1 MEQQAIS
8 VTTISSYLKNILDND
23 QLLYRV
29 KVFGEIS
36 SVNISNRIVYFG
48 LKDENALL
56 NCVSFN
62 LENIADIKI
71 GDKVIVQ
78 GTPNYYIK
86 GGRLSFNVE
95 RVEKFGEGELYK
107 NFLLLK
113 QKLEKEGLF
122 DLDRKKAFP
131 KKIKKI
137 GVVTSETGAVIQDI
151 INVTTRRNS
160 EVDLILFPV
169 KVQGINAEY
178 SIARGIDYFNNID
191 VDAVIIAR
199 GGGSEEDLAP
209 FNTEVVARAVADC
222 NKFTLSAVGH
232 EVNYC
237 LIDFVADMR
246 APTPSAGAELLV
258 TEQKSYLDTFIS
270 YYDKLGLLI
279 DRKIIGYE
287 NNLANVVLSFNTG
300 IDRLLERKDNQLAL
314 LVKDLNSK
322 NPLDILAKGYSK
334 LELDGKRVSK
344 VSQVKVNDIITAN
357 LIDGKLIAQVKEIE
371 QIWTMKTTL
380 KN

>member
-36 SVNISNRIVYFG
+36 SFNISNRIAYFG

-56 NCVSFN
+56 NCVAFN
-62 LENIADIKI
+62 LEYLGSIKI
-71 GDKVIVQ
+71 GDKVIVT

-95 RVEKFGEGELYK
+95 RVEQFGEGELYK

-113 QKLEKEGLF
+113 EKLEKEGLF
-122 DLDRKKAFP
+122 DLDRKKPFP

-160 EVDLILFPV
+160 EVDIVLFPV
-169 KVQGINAEY
+169 KVQGYKAEY
-178 SIARGIDYFNNID
+178 SIAKGIAYFDSTD
-191 VDAVIIAR
+191 VDAVMIAR

-209 FNTEVVARAVADC
+209 FNTEVVARAVANS

-232 EVNYC
+232 EINYS
-237 LIDFVADMR
+237 LVDFVADMR

-258 TEQKSYLDTFIS
+258 KEQKSYFDIFVS
-270 YYDKLGLLI
+270 YFEKLNLLM
-279 DRKIIGYE
+279 DRKLVGYE
-287 NNLANVVLSFNTG
+287 NNLANEILSFNTA
-300 IDRLLERKDNQLAL
+300 IQRRLEREDNKLAL

-322 NPLDILAKGYSK
+322 NPLEILAKGYSK
-334 LELDGKRVSK
+334 LELDGNRV
-344 VSQVKVNDIITAN
+344 VSIGQVSVGDVITAN
-357 LIDGKLIAQVKEIE
+357 LKDGKLITQVKEIE
-371 QIWTMKTTL
+371 
-380 KN
+380 

>member
-36 SVNISNRIVYFG
+36 SFNISNRIAYFG

-56 NCVSFN
+56 NCVAFN
-62 LENIADIKI
+62 LENIGDIKI
-71 GDKVIVQ
+71 GDKVVVA

-86 GGRLSFNVE
+86 GGRLSFSVE
-95 RVEKFGEGELYK
+95 RVEQFGEGELYK

-122 DLDRKKAFP
+122 DLDRKKPYP
-131 KKIKKI
+131 KKIQKI

-160 EVDLILFPV
+160 QVDLILFPV
-169 KVQGINAEY
+169 KVQGYKAEH
-178 SIARGIDYFNNID
+178 SIARGIAYFNSVD

-209 FNTEVVARAVADC
+209 FNTEVVARAVANC

-232 EVNYC
+232 EVNYS
-237 LIDFVADMR
+237 LIDFVGDMR

-258 TEQKSYLDTFIS
+258 KEQKSYFDIFVS
-270 YYDKLGLLI
+270 YYEKLGLLM
-279 DRKIIGYE
+279 DRKIVGYE
-287 NNLANVVLSFNTG
+287 NDLSNLILSFNSG
-300 IDRLLERKDNQLAL
+300 IEKRLSLEDNRLAL

-322 NPLDILAKGYSK
+322 NPLEILAKGYSK
-334 LELDGKRVSK
+334 LELDGKQVAS
-344 VSQVKVNDIITAN
+344 VSQVKVGDTITAN
-357 LIDGKLIAQVKEIE
+357 LKDGKLIAQVKEIC
-371 QIWTMKTTL
+371 
-380 KN
+380 

>member
-36 SVNISNRIVYFG
+36 SFNVSNRIAYFG

-56 NCVSFN
+56 NCVAFN
-62 LENIADIKI
+62 LEYVGGAKI
-71 GDKVIVQ
+71 GDKVVVT

-95 RVEKFGEGELYK
+95 RVEQFGEGELYK
-107 NFLLLK
+107 NFLILK
-113 QKLEKEGLF
+113 EKLEKEGLF

-131 KKIKKI
+131 SKIKRI

-151 INVTTRRNS
+151 INVATRRSS
-160 EVDLILFPV
+160 EVDIVLFPV
-169 KVQGINAEY
+169 KVQGYKAEY
-178 SIARGIDYFNNID
+178 SIAKGIAYFDNTD

-209 FNTEVVARAVADC
+209 FNTEVVARAVASS

-232 EVNYC
+232 ETNYS
-237 LIDFVADMR
+237 LVDFVADMR

-258 TEQKSYLDTFIS
+258 KEQKSYFDIFVS
-270 YYDKLGLLI
+270 YFEKLNLLI
-279 DRKIIGYE
+279 DRKFVGYE
-287 NNLANVVLSFNTG
+287 NDLANEILSFNTG
-300 IDRLLERKDNQLAL
+300 IERRLEKEDNKLAL

-322 NPLDILAKGYSK
+322 NPLEILAKGYCK
-334 LELDGKRVSK
+334 LELNGKRIASVG
-344 VSQVKVNDIITAN
+344 QVNIGDDIVAN
-357 LIDGKLIAQVKEIE
+357 LKDGKLITQVREIK
-371 QIWTMKTTL
+371 Q
-380 KN
+380 

>member
-36 SVNISNRIVYFG
+36 SFNVSNRIAYFG

-56 NCVSFN
+56 NCVAFN
-62 LENIADIKI
+62 LEYVGGAKI
-71 GDKVIVQ
+71 GDKVVVT

-95 RVEKFGEGELYK
+95 RVEQFGEGELYK
-107 NFLLLK
+107 NFLILK
-113 QKLEKEGLF
+113 EKLEKEGLF

-131 KKIKKI
+131 SKIKRI

-151 INVTTRRNS
+151 INVATRRSS
-160 EVDLILFPV
+160 EVDIVLFPV
-169 KVQGINAEY
+169 KVQGYKAEY
-178 SIARGIDYFNNID
+178 SIAKGIAYFDNTD

-209 FNTEVVARAVADC
+209 FNTEVVARAVASS

-232 EVNYC
+232 ETNYS
-237 LIDFVADMR
+237 LVDFVADMR

-258 TEQKSYLDTFIS
+258 KEQKSYFDIFVS
-270 YYDKLGLLI
+270 YFEKLNLLI
-279 DRKIIGYE
+279 DRKFVGYE
-287 NNLANVVLSFNTG
+287 NDLANEILSFNTG
-300 IDRLLERKDNQLAL
+300 IERRLEKEDNKLAL

-322 NPLDILAKGYSK
+322 NPLEILAKGYCK
-334 LELDGKRVSK
+334 LELNGKRIAS
-344 VSQVKVNDIITAN
+344 VSQVNIGDDIVAN
-357 LIDGKLIAQVKEIE
+357 LKDGKLITQVREIK
-371 QIWTMKTTL
+371 Q
-380 KN
+380 